1 MRPSLRSTVFLWL
14 IIDYGLMVDESLK
27 SEVSEFIDA
36 AVQVLS
42 GKTVPVIQ
50 ESRCYIPR
58 QGRTELRNERKQ
70 SYEATINE
78 NRSQIEELSAFDE
91 CIAALRSDDLVAK
104 YHSSADLSGIL
115 RQFLADLI
123 EASEGSG
130 SVWSYHSDEFNTL
143 YKKYECWLRSDT
155 LPRKKFVALQGLQ
168 YDTNT
173 FRFNECCQIQRVT
186 GQVLTSIIQ
195 SSSGYGS
202 LPDEWSP
209 TRTQYLLE
217 VSYEAEKTDQG
228 MSGTK
233 NTEISAIR
241 QKIDDAVTALRLTH
255 DGMVGYS
262 TEYTFRDAPWEQSCG
277 SRTLANFF
285 PLFQYGSLVMNDG
298 PEAQR
303 LYDLLNLKTNSAR
316 EPDVA
321 MSIERFNSSY
331 IRENDRVRFSDLMTI
346 LEALVSKKYNI
357 SKSMQ
362 AQRVAILLGDSLDER
377 RKIFETY
384 NDLYDERSAVWGV
397 GHGGGRTTLSE
408 ESLNTAQEYVKRL
421 IITILEQE
429 QEFDGHGD
437 LINQLEKEIEKSY
450 LNVDFL

>member
-1 MRPSLRSTVFLWL
+1 MT
-14 IIDYGLMVDESLK
+14 DESLK
-27 SEVSEFIDA
+27 SEVSAFIDA

-50 ESRCYIPR
+50 QSRCYIPQ
-58 QGRTELRNERKQ
+58 QGRTELRNEPKQ

-91 CIAALRSDDLVAK
+91 CIAALRSDDSVAK
-104 YHSSADLSGIL
+104 YHSSTDLSGIL

-130 SVWSYHSDEFNTL
+130 SVWSYDSYEFNTL
-143 YKKYECWLRSDT
+143 YKEYERWLRSET
-155 LPRKKFVALQGLQ
+155 LPRKKFVALQGFQ

-173 FRFNECCQIQRVT
+173 FQFDECCQIRRVT
-186 GQVLTSIIQ
+186 GQLLTNIVQ
-195 SSSGYGS
+195 SNSGYGS

-209 TRTQYLLE
+209 AWTQYLLE
-217 VSYEAEKTDQG
+217 VSYEADKTDQG
-228 MSGTK
+228 ISGTV
-233 NTEISAIR
+233 NTEIRVIR

-262 TEYTFRDAPWEQSCG
+262 TEYTFHDAPWEQYCG

-303 LYDLLNLKTNSAR
+303 VYDLLNMKTNSAR
-316 EPDVA
+316 EPDIA

-331 IRENDRVRFSDLMTI
+331 IRENDRVRFSDLMII
-346 LEALVSKKYNI
+346 LEALVAKKSNI
-357 SKSMQ
+357 SSSMQ
-362 AQRVAILLGDSLDER
+362 AQRVAILLEDSLDER
-377 RKIFETY
+377 RNVFKTCNE
-384 NDLYDERSAVWGV
+384 LYDERSAVWGV

-429 QEFDGHGD
+429 REFDGHGD

-450 LNVDFL
+450 LNVEFL